1 MISEFIGYSS
11 IFMAYFVTAM
21 CFLMM
26 QRYSCTVSLGKAFM
40 FLGLAFM
47 FYGIAETVWYVLDY
61 QEIEPYQ
68 NYPDIFYVG
77 YYVFSILHVIE
88 TLRYFTTK
96 GRTLQLWEYLS
107 IFLIISV
114 SCTVFAGLTYDIEG
128 WLYGLPFVFAS
139 SSLGI
144 LALLGVIR
152 VFFTKLSF
160 TWLLIGTSILI
171 ASFVDIHYYMIE
183 TLRGYD
189 YGLYPV
195 IDIAWFVTDIIMVM
209 AIVLHR
215 RAI

>member
-47 FYGIAETVWYVLDY
+47 FYGSAETVWYVLDY

-96 GRTLQLWEYLS
+96 GEDTAVMGVSVHIPDNIRIMYGICRTDS
-107 IFLIISV
+107 
-114 SCTVFAGLTYDIEG
+114 
-128 WLYGLPFVFAS
+128 
-139 SSLGI
+139 
-144 LALLGVIR
+144 
-152 VFFTKLSF
+152 
-160 TWLLIGTSILI
+160 
-171 ASFVDIHYYMIE
+171 
-183 TLRGYD
+183 
-189 YGLYPV
+189 
-195 IDIAWFVTDIIMVM
+195 
-209 AIVLHR
+209 
-215 RAI
+215 